1 MYHQLLVIFG
11 FGHKCDDYNF
21 TISSSSL
28 KKALK
33 HFGDSLKSCETF
45 LTMAYQPE
53 NVHTKFPTTKIENLT
68 FSTI

>member
-1 MYHQLLVIFG
+1 MLSSKKVTS
-11 FGHKCDDYNF
+11 F

-45 LTMAYQPE
+45 LTMTYQPE